1 MITAKLMLKSHPRGF
16 TLIELVMTM
25 IIVSIVSIPLS
36 LLIGAHIESVFLSE
50 RDVMAENLACYEMEK
65 VNNMTYA
72 NIATASFSNYEGY
85 AYDLTR
91 TVTYVQGDGASVE
104 SLKKIQVE
112 VKKAGETNVIT
123 RSVTYLAKNVAYG
136 I

>member
-1 MITAKLMLKSHPRGF
+1 MLKSHPRGF

-50 RDVMAENLACYEMEK
+50 RDVMAENLACREMEK

-72 NIATASFSNYEGY
+72 NIATAGFSNYEGY

>member
-1 MITAKLMLKSHPRGF
+1 MLKSHPRGF

-50 RDVMAENLACYEMEK
+50 RDVMAENLACHEMEK